1 VCQEEAATITRGSFG
16 DIFCSVIGFALEVEA
31 TEFIGSHSS
40 FLGMEG
46 QAAKLRK
53 RGYSISNQWKL
64 IGAGITAARAGSQA
78 YKEMDRLQKEQLQQ
92 QEASEGEGGG
102 AAAAAASSKATAD
115 HERVRQATEKIEQ
128 SLPAFLELVWAVNT
142 QDISRTLRE
151 VCRKVFHDGAEML
164 PLDVRLRRAEGV
176 RILGREFY
184 NMGKIAAKTSGS
196 GSVDAQEIRRRA
208 EVAAMTTLA
217 KAQGQEVTKADA
229 EEMIRQA
236 RAMERAS
243 SASKPHG

>member
-53 RGYSISNQWKL
+53 RGYNISNQWKL
-64 IGAGITAARAGSQA
+64 LGAGITAARAGSQA
-78 YKEMDRLQKEQLQQ
+78 YQEMDRLQKEQMQQ
-92 QEASEGEGGG
+92 QESSDGEG
-102 AAAAAASSKATAD
+102 AATAASSKATQD

-128 SLPAFLELVWAVNT
+128 SLPAFLELVWAINT

-151 VCRKVFHDGAEML
+151 VCKKVFHDGAEML

-184 NMGKIAAKTSGS
+184 NMGKIAARTSGS
-196 GSVDAQEIRRRA
+196 GNVDAQEIRRRA

-236 RAMERAS
+236 RAMERSS
-243 SASKPHG
+243 SAY